1 MLDKH
6 HKLEAVGAPLLAPDE
21 PPAFE
26 VINPEGNAPYL
37 LVCDHA
43 SSRIPASLNQLGL
56 NEAALREHIAWDIG
70 IADVARR
77 LVARYDVTLVQ
88 SAYSRLVIDLNRYP
102 NHSSATPDLSGGI
115 PIPGNLDLSSAD
127 VLHRADAIFWPYH
140 NAVAAALQRFLA
152 RGRVPAIISLHSFT
166 PEYRGFRRPWH
177 VGVLW
182 HGDGRMAAPLLAG
195 LEAIPGLCVGENEP
209 YSAKSPLG
217 YCMDVHG
224 MGAGFPHVLVEI
236 RQDQIADNEGAI
248 QWADRL
254 GALFTKILA
263 QPGLL
268 KVDHHAAG

>member
-6 HKLEAVGAPLLAPDE
+6 HKLEAVGAPLLAPEE
-21 PPAFE
+21 PPAFDL
-26 VINPEGNAPYL
+26 INPEGSAPYL
-37 LVCDHA
+37 LICDHA
-43 SSRIPASLNQLGL
+43 SPRIPASLDKLGL
-56 NEAALREHIAWDIG
+56 DEAALAEHIAWDIG
-70 IADVARR
+70 IRDVARR
-77 LVARYDVTLVQ
+77 LVERYDVTLVQ

-102 NHSSATPDLSGGI
+102 NHPSATSEQSGDVF
-115 PIPGNLDLSSAD
+115 IPGNHDLGPAD
-127 VLHRADAIFWPYH
+127 VLHRADALFWPYH
-140 NAVAAALQRFLA
+140 NAVSATLQRFLA

-182 HGDGRMAAPLLAG
+182 HRDGRMAAPLLAG
-195 LEAIPGLCVGENEP
+195 LEAIPGLCVGDNEP

-217 YCMDVHG
+217 YSMDVHG
-224 MGAGFPHVLVEI
+224 MGMGLPHVLVEI
-236 RQDQIADNEGAI
+236 RQDLIGQGDGAI

-254 GALFTKILA
+254 GALFAGILA